1 MNYTALPALLFFVHF
16 FQVPVDVLTPDSS
29 TPTQDRLRYTMPES
43 YGSNWK
49 MTLKIIKG
57 TGAQTYSP
65 WPGTGAA
72 INFGYQP
79 PEILHTDTTN
89 TAPSN
94 VLIELIG
101 TNFGVDQS
109 VATVYICQSGTVNPD
124 QLCFAAGDPKNGP
137 HAASIPMVETDV
149 SVWDHTTIRI
159 QPQNNRTFNKKLF

>member
-1 MNYTALPALLFFVHF
+1 
-16 FQVPVDVLTPDSS
+16 
-29 TPTQDRLRYTMPES
+29 
-43 YGSNWK
+43 

-159 QPQNNRTFNKKLF
+159 QPQNNRTFNKNFFKYFFSLCLVFNTFFFIFNIFAYFTYIEFYFFFR